1 MTAKSDET
9 VDPNADDLRGFDDF
23 QVSLGDTLRGERATQ
38 GVSLLDV
45 QRDLRIKAEY
55 LAAIEDANPEGFDGK
70 GFIAG
75 YVRSYARYLNLDP
88 DWAFR
93 KFCAESGFQGVH
105 GFSPVPVKG
114 PRKALP
120 TRGKMHNDASLGRA
134 MPQVQ
139 PHRAWY
145 NDLDPGAL
153 GSAAVLVALIIGL
166 GYGAYSVVNELQRV
180 TVVPVETTP
189 EVLAEVD
196 PLAPVTSGNGA
207 NGLGDSGTGSRV
219 ATMAPS
225 VDAMDR
231 LFRPQALDVPVMVAR
246 DGPIAAI
253 DPDATGVLSPVAPG
267 LGLGIADTTPS
278 IAQTP
283 PQVSAE
289 GAPELALLAVAPAW
303 VRVRAA
309 DGTVLLEK
317 VLSPGERFVLP
328 ATEEPP
334 TLRAGAAGAVY
345 FEVSGQIYGPAGAA
359 GSVASNIVLDADP
372 LRSAYTLADL
382 TRDPDLAAIVNVADA
397 SE

>member
-1 MTAKSDET
+1 MTAET
-9 VDPNADDLRGFDDF
+9 DNIVDPNADPLRGFDDF
-23 QVSLGDTLRGERATQ
+23 QVSLGDTFRGERATQ

-55 LAAIEDANPEGFDGK
+55 LAAIEDANPDGFDGK

-75 YVRSYARYLNLDP
+75 YVRSYARYLHLDP

-105 GFSPVPVKG
+105 GFTSMSERAP
-114 PRKALP
+114 KAPLP

-153 GSAAVLVALIIGL
+153 SSAAVLIALIVGL

-189 EVLAEVD
+189 ELLAEVD
-196 PLAPVTSGNGA
+196 PLAPASPGQNS
-207 NGLGDSGTGSRV
+207 GLGQSGSG
-219 ATMAPS
+219 ATLANMAPS

-231 LFRPQALDVPVMVAR
+231 LFRPQALDVPVMIAR

-253 DPDATGVLSPVAPG
+253 DPDANSALSPVAPS
-267 LGLGIADTTPS
+267 LGIAQIAADAPVTPR
-278 IAQTP
+278 
-283 PQVSAE
+283 VVAE

-317 VLSPGERFVLP
+317 VLAPGERFILP

-334 TLRAGAAGAVY
+334 TLRAGAAGSVY
-345 FEVSGQIYGPAGAA
+345 FELAGQVFGPAGAA
-359 GSVASNIVLDADP
+359 GSVASNIVLDAQA
-372 LRSAYTLADL
+372 LRDGYTLADL
-382 TRDPDLAAIVNVADA
+382 TRDPELAAIVNVADA
-397 SE
+397 GASQ

>member
-1 MTAKSDET
+1 MTAKTDET
-9 VDPNADDLRGFDDF
+9 VDPNADPLRGFDDF
-23 QVSLGDTLRGERATQ
+23 QVSLGDTFRGERATQ

-55 LAAIEDANPEGFDGK
+55 LAAIEDANPDGFDGK

-105 GFSPVPVKG
+105 GFTSMSEKTP
-114 PRKALP
+114 KAPLP

-153 GSAAVLVALIIGL
+153 SSAAVLLALIIGL

-189 EVLAEVD
+189 SVLAEVD
-196 PLAPVTSGNGA
+196 PLAPAGETNGIGQSG
-207 NGLGDSGTGSRV
+207 SGTTL

-253 DPDATGVLSPVAPG
+253 DPDATGALSPISPG
-267 LGLGIADTTPS
+267 LGLGIADAAPE
-278 IAQTP
+278 APTP
-283 PQVSAE
+283 PQVSAD
-289 GAPELALLAVAPAW
+289 GAPEIALLAVAPAW
-303 VRVRAA
+303 VRVRGA

-317 VLSPGERFVLP
+317 VLAPGERFILP

-345 FEVSGQIYGPAGAA
+345 FELNGQVYGPAGAA
-359 GSVASNIVLDADP
+359 GSVASNIVLDAAP
-372 LRSAYTLADL
+372 LREAYTLADL
-382 TRDPDLAAIVNVADA
+382 TRDPELAAIVNVADA